1 MFIFPNNV
9 QDWTILILEI
19 LGTMAFS
26 ASGASVAISKKMD
39 LFGVCT
45 LGAATAVGGG
55 IIRDIVLDKFPPAAF
70 INPIYLVVAFIVS
83 LFVFFFSGS
92 KISSLA
98 KKIYSLVDAVGLAV
112 FSIVGAI
119 NAIESNNLFLIVFVG
134 VITGVGGGML
144 RDIFAGRIPII
155 FQSDVY
161 ATASL
166 TGVLIF
172 ASLYRLNGYV
182 AAGVGSSII
191 LVIRILAIRFNL
203 SLPRKK

>member
-1 MFIFPNNV
+1 
-9 QDWTILILEI
+9 
-19 LGTMAFS
+19 MAFS